1 MEAGREMDALEGPP
15 GPPPA
20 RSLRHHHDGEQYTGW
35 LQIPAKTS
43 AESPESVLARVS
55 GLSVED
61 VQADPKAAY
70 RKAAKR
76 THPDYR
82 GGPTRSSRWSLTL
95 RGSWGRCD
103 MNHVE
108 VWDDGSHE
116 VVTMAELVARRMPRE
131 LERIARECLR

>member
-1 MEAGREMDALEGPP
+1 MRWTRWKGLQD
-15 GPPPA
+15 
-20 RSLRHHHDGEQYTGW
+20 LRRLDRYGITTTGEQYTGW

-82 GGPTRSSRWSLTL
+82 GDR
-95 RGSWGRCD
+95 RGVLDGR
-103 MNHVE
+103 
-108 VWDDGSHE
+108 
-116 VVTMAELVARRMPRE
+116 
-131 LERIARECLR
+131 